1 MSMTVKLYSYQDDKI
16 IANKSGKLNYIADAV
31 CDIVGEFNILS
42 PTIRLNTA
50 TSSLNAN
57 YVYIQELDLYYFV
70 VDRQGLK
77 ANHIDL
83 VLKEDLRY
91 NYYNAVRSSQVTAT
105 RSNFYNKNIPDT
117 MALNVP
123 QERIQYRKLSSA
135 LTGQTYIVIIGG

>member
-16 IANKSGKLNYIADAV
+16 IANKSGKLNYITDAV

-50 TSSLNAN
+50 TSSLNTN
-57 YVYIQELDLYYFV
+57 YVYIQELGLYYFV
-70 VDRQGLK
+70 EDRRGLK

-123 QERIQYRKLSSA
+123 QEHIQYRKLSDA